1 MPDSRN
7 WKRLSNIWDRP
18 MLSGKPWH
26 QIPIAK
32 TTTRSNE
39 LPFATIHNARM
50 FYRLQGNA
58 GRPVLI
64 LSHSIS
70 TDQAMWELQIGD
82 LLPHFQ
88 ILRYDTRGHGASES
102 TTGEY
107 SIEMLGKDILALADA
122 LEISQF
128 AFCGLSL
135 GGAIG
140 QWVAVHAPERVTHL
154 VLANTSA
161 QFIPRANWETR
172 IAAVVKGGMSAVVEV
187 AMERFFSP
195 DTLAKQNPNV
205 ASVRSVFLGTEPVGY
220 LGCCAALRDMNHVDL
235 LRQIKSPTL
244 VISGERDIAT
254 PWSGHGE
261 MLAREIPGAKTVH
274 LAAALP
280 SNIERPHS
288 FTTALLEF
296 LLAQPNLGADSL
308 RAGFEVRR
316 AVLGDAHVDSAT
328 ANTTEFTRE
337 FQEVITRY
345 AWGTIWSRPELDRR
359 TRRLLALA
367 ITASLGRWEEFALHV
382 RAGLASDLELCDLK
396 EVLLQTAVYAGTPA
410 ANTGFRIAAEQIG

>member
-1 MPDSRN
+1 
-7 WKRLSNIWDRP
+7 
-18 MLSGKPWH
+18 MLSGKLWH
-26 QIPIAK
+26 QSPIAK

-64 LSHSIS
+64 LSHSIG

-88 ILRYDTRGHGASES
+88 ILRYDTRGHGASEA

-172 IAAVVKGGMSAVVEV
+172 IAAVVKGGMSAVVDV

-205 ASVRSVFLGTEPVGY
+205 ASIRSVFLGTDPVGY

-274 LAAALP
+274 LAAAHL

-288 FTTALLEF
+288 FTTALFGF

-410 ANTGFRIAAEQIG
+410 ANTGFRIAAEQIGKKED